1 MKGNR
6 MNRILPHV
14 LVLAFPSVAALGM
27 PANSESDFHLSAD
40 FFLTVFFI
48 LAGAGILVAALLLK
62 LGKIPPGP
70 WVGYSPLG
78 HVFKG
83 TGVLLIGL
91 HRGLGYVDRL
101 PEGTVWRYITVFS
114 VTLIIV
120 GIGIERK
127 ARKARQERD

>member
-1 MKGNR
+1 MNR
-6 MNRILPHV
+6 MLPHV
-14 LVLAFPSVAALGM
+14 LALAFPSAAALGM
-27 PANSESDFHLSAD
+27 PANSESDFHLSTD

-62 LGKIPPGP
+62 LGKIQPGP
-70 WVGYSPLG
+70 RVGFSPLG
-78 HVFKG
+78 HFFKG

-91 HRGLGYVDRL
+91 HRGLGYLDRL
-101 PEGTVWRYITVFS
+101 PEGMVWRYFTAFS
-114 VTLIIV
+114 VALIIV